1 MRLSHRWYTTSG
13 LLYRP
18 NSRLCA
24 RADQRESPL
33 EAVAPGNV
41 GAKYLFEGSD
51 RFAGIKPNSS
61 HGDNSRLSCE
71 TQLPMPRRQRFLTM
85 RLNIWVILA
94 ALLALL
100 LATRYLQHEGDTQ
113 RICADD
119 PSASVCD
126 GKKEID

>member
-18 NSRLCA
+18 IHGYAHALTN
-24 RADQRESPL
+24 PL
-33 EAVAPGNV
+33 EAAALGNV
-41 GAKYLFEGSD
+41 GAKYPFEGSD

-71 TQLPMPRRQRFLTM
+71 THLPMPRCQRFLTM
-85 RLNIWVILA
+85 HLNIWVILA

-113 RICADD
+113 RIC
-119 PSASVCD
+119 V
-126 GKKEID
+126 